1 MLLLLFNHP
10 VVSNSLLYYGMLPA
24 RPPCPS
30 PFPGVCP
37 SSCSLHCWCYPA
49 ISSLDALFSFCP
61 QSFPTSGT
69 FPMSHLFV
77 SEYQNPGASA
87 SASALP
93 VNIQGWSQLKLTS
106 LISLL
111 SPKDFQESSPAP
123 QFEGINPLAF
133 CLLYGPAVTTVCD
146 HWEGLDYMDLCQQS
160 IVSVFN
166 TLSRFITF
174 LPRNNHLLISWLQS
188 PSTVIL
194 EPQKRKSVITSTFSP
209 SICHAVMK
217 PMPWS

>member
-1 MLLLLFNHP
+1 MPSNHLILCCPLLLLPSVFP
-10 VVSNSLLYYGMLPA
+10 SIRDFSNELAVCMR
-24 RPPCPS
+24 RPKYWRLSISPS
-30 PFPGVCP
+30 NE
-37 SSCSLHCWCYPA
+37 Y
-49 ISSLDALFSFCP
+49 
-61 QSFPTSGT
+61 SG
-69 FPMSHLFV
+69 
-77 SEYQNPGASA
+77 
-87 SASALP
+87 
-93 VNIQGWSQLKLTS
+93 
-106 LISLL
+106 LISLEVDWFDL
-111 SPKDFQESSPAP
+111 LAVQETFRKSSPAP

-146 HWEGLDYMDLCQQS
+146 HWEGLDYMDLCRQS

-217 PMPWS
+217 PMP